1 MRNNQIS
8 MDNVDLLS
16 FALGRASDD
25 AIREVISVIDQKFGE
40 LYDESEQL
48 EKLDVVVELDPE
60 QRARARYLDE
70 MLDVMTAIMNC
81 CYDAIKNKEDDDE

>member
-1 MRNNQIS
+1 MKVIK
-8 MDNVDLLS
+8 MDSVDLLS

-70 MLDVMTAIMNC
+70 MLDVMTALMNC
-81 CYDAIKNKEDDDE
+81 CYDAIEHEEDADE